1 MKIAAVLENS
11 VTAGGGF
18 NQALN
23 AILQMDRLAKENF
36 DFVVFSSVA
45 ENIPA
50 LEKLGIATKM
60 FKAGWKDQLLSFC
73 AINQFGRRVQNRLRL
88 IGDLER
94 KLMDDQVDL
103 VYFVTPSARS
113 LSLQKL
119 NYISTVWDL
128 CHRDTPEF
136 PEVHE
141 FNAFHSREWLFK
153 NSLAPSL
160 LVLTDSDTLS
170 DRVARRYGVDSER
183 LLAMPFLPSPL
194 AAQSLSCSKAEVLSR
209 YKLEE
214 GYFFYPAQFWAH
226 KNHFRVL
233 EALLKLRQRG
243 IALEVVFS
251 GGDQGSLFHI
261 ERFINQNSL
270 KDQVKILG
278 FVPSEDIRAL
288 YEGCHA
294 VVMPTYFGPTNL
306 PPLEAWKI
314 GKPLIYSAHLR
325 AHVGDAAICVNPD
338 DSVELADAMAVC
350 LDSETSASLIRS
362 GYRRLA
368 QIELQ
373 RTQAEEILVGR
384 IKQFEA
390 RLKCWR

>member
-23 AILQMDRLAKENF
+23 AILQMARLAKDNF

-50 LEKLGIATKM
+50 LEKLGITTKL

-73 AINQFGRRVQNRLRL
+73 AVNQVGRRVQNRLRL
-88 IGDLER
+88 IGTLER
-94 KLMDDQVDL
+94 NLIDDEVDL
-103 VYFVTPSARS
+103 AYFVTPSARS

-170 DRVARRYGVDSER
+170 DRVAQRYGVDNER
-183 LLAMPFLPSPL
+183 LLAMPFLPSPF
-194 AAQSLSCSKAEVLSR
+194 AVQDLSRSKIEVLSK
-209 YKLEE
+209 YKLAE

-226 KNHFRVL
+226 KNHLRVL
-233 EALLKLRQRG
+233 EALLALKQRG

-251 GGDQGSLFHI
+251 GGDQGNLLPI
-261 ERFINQNSL
+261 QRFISQNSL
-270 KDQVKILG
+270 TDQVRILG

-306 PPLEAWKI
+306 PPLEAWQI
-314 GKPLIYSAHLR
+314 GKPLIYSAHLS
-325 AHVGDAAICVNPD
+325 AQVGDAAICVNPD
-338 DSVELADAMAVC
+338 DSVELADAMGAC
-350 LDSETSASLIRS
+350 LDSETRVRLVKS
-362 GYRRLA
+362 GYQRLA

-373 RTQAEEILVGR
+373 RTQAEGILMRR
-384 IKQFEA
+384 IKQFEV
-390 RLKCWR
+390 RLRCWR